1 MAFALFR
8 QLVLVALIDALGTV
22 SFVRSAAVPLRL
34 LDSLLL
40 HVIES
45 VVQINGRV
53 AMVRDLANLVQDRLG
68 YRFFALLFATVS

>member
-8 QLVLVALIDALGTV
+8 QLVLVALIDAPGAV
-22 SFVRSAAVPLRL
+22 SFVRTASVSLGL

-40 HVIES
+40 HVIER

-53 AMVRDLANLVQDRLG
+53 AMVRDLANLVQDRLS
-68 YRFFALLFATVS
+68 YRFFAFLFATIG

>member
-1 MAFALFR
+1 MTFTLFR
-8 QLVLVALIDALGTV
+8 QLVLVALIDAPGTV
-22 SFVRSAAVPLRL
+22 SFVRSAAVSLRL

-53 AMVRDLANLVQDRLG
+53 AMVRDLANLVQGRLG
-68 YRFFALLFATVS
+68 YRFFALLFATIG

>member
-8 QLVLVALIDALGTV
+8 QLVLVALIDAPGAV
-22 SFVRSAAVPLRL
+22 SFVRTAAVSLGL

-40 HVIES
+40 HVIER

-53 AMVRDLANLVQDRLG
+53 AMVRDLANLVQDRLS
-68 YRFFALLFATVS
+68 YRFFAFLFATVS